1 MKSKHI
7 FVLIAMCGLAAASIG
22 VTVNCGG
29 VFYAPVAEDLGVG
42 RGNVAMMVTITSIMA
57 SIIAMGIPKLLTE
70 KTLKPIIIIAVALL
84 AGATYAISLCG
95 NLTLIYILSAVRGVG
110 DGMINFVLI
119 TMIVN
124 YWFYAK
130 RGVFTSVVMAFSGVP
145 GVILSPIFSNI
156 ISASGWRTGFVWAAA
171 ATVLC
176 CLPAVIL
183 PFSIRPESAG
193 LKPYGYDE
201 YMAAR
206 KEGLTMVINDSSAR
220 FNYFNP
226 KFLLALIICICIS
239 IVAAVPQHLPG
250 YAVSVGKSASFG
262 AMMLSVSMACNIGSK
277 LLFGVLNDRIGA
289 YKTVYV
295 MAFLNIAGI
304 FLLLFLPNSFGL
316 YAGAGLLAF
325 AFSIA
330 AVGMAMLSGY
340 LFGMELYASAYPVIS
355 FVGGIANA
363 LAATFVGT
371 LYDMTGTYTVN
382 FWLALACQIVLLLS
396 LMAAVAIRRKERH
409 TGIEGE

>member
-7 FVLIAMCGLAAASIG
+7 FVMIAMCGLAAASIG
-22 VTVNCGG
+22 VTINCGG

-95 NLTLIYILSAVRGVG
+95 NLTLIYILSVVRGIG
-110 DGMINFVLI
+110 DGMINFVMI

-130 RGVFTSVVMAFSGVP
+130 RGVFTSIVMAFSGVP
-145 GVILSPIFSNI
+145 GVLLSPVFTSVINT
-156 ISASGWRTGFVWAAA
+156 SGWRTAFVWAAA
-171 ATVLC
+171 FTLLF
-176 CLPAVIL
+176 CLPAILL
-183 PFSIRPESAG
+183 PFSIRPEASG
-193 LKPYGYDE
+193 IKPYGYDE
-201 YMAAR
+201 FMAAR
-206 KEGLTMVINDSSAR
+206 KEGRTMVISDSSAR
-220 FNYFNP
+220 FNFFNP

-239 IVAAVPQHLPG
+239 IVAAVPQHMPG
-250 YAVSVGKSASFG
+250 YAVSIGKSASVG
-262 AMMLSVSMACNIGSK
+262 AMMLSVSMAFNIGSK
-277 LLFGVLNDRIGA
+277 LLFGVMNDRIGS
-289 YKTVYV
+289 YKTIYV
-295 MAFLNIAGI
+295 MAFINIAGI
-304 FLLLFLPNSFGL
+304 LLLLFVPTDLGL
-316 YAGAGLLAF
+316 YAGAGLFAF
-325 AFSIA
+325 AYAIA
-330 AVGMAMLSGY
+330 AVGMAMLAGY

-363 LAATFVGT
+363 LGVTFVGS
-371 LYDMTGTYTVN
+371 LYDITGTYTVN
-382 FWLALACQIVLLLS
+382 FWLALACQIVLILS

-409 TGIEGE
+409 TGIESE